1 MHKLWKDKIRQ
12 GMVFEILF
20 SAGVC
25 VCIMKSQEKV
35 PLKASSDTYR
45 ENKTRNLKRAI
56 AKQLPSFEV
65 WPTITFQFLNCLLD
79 NVEKFNSLIRLAAQF
94 LFNTRSSWETIN
106 FGSSEIVFLRWCFC
120 LKMQRPSWMLLFP
133 NIMDAKETN
142 VAINYIS
149 QILAFKSS
157 K

>member
-1 MHKLWKDKIRQ
+1 MHKLWKDKILQ

-45 ENKTRNLKRAI
+45 ENKTRNVKTAI

-65 WPTITFQFLNCLLD
+65 WPTMTFKFLNCLLH
-79 NVEKFNSLIRLAAQF
+79 NVEQFNSLIRLAAQF
-94 LFNTRSSWETIN
+94 FFNTRSSWETI
-106 FGSSEIVFLRWCFC
+106 SSEEQLGNCFSEMMFLSDDAAAILNVIV
-120 LKMQRPSWMLLFP
+120 
-133 NIMDAKETN
+133 
-142 VAINYIS
+142 
-149 QILAFKSS
+149 S
-157 K
+157 KYYGCQGDKCGDKLHKAGLGF

>member
-1 MHKLWKDKIRQ
+1 MHKLWKDKILQ

-20 SAGVC
+20 SAGEC

-35 PLKASSDTYR
+35 SLKASSDMYR

-65 WPTITFQFLNCLLD
+65 WPTMTFQFLNCLLD